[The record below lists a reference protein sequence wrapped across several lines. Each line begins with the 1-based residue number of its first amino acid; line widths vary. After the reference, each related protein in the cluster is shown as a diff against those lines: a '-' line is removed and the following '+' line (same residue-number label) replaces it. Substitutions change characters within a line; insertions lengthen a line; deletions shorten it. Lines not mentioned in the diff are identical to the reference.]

1 MMNSKKRTSVTKI
14 EPRPL
19 DKHDWLRIVT
29 SNRQLHQQMA
39 TPRGRLQWLFAF
51 GERRGEPPEDR
62 DPHALACEIGLFVFM
77 TGSGR
82 LAPAAYYFV
91 EDSHEELMK
100 RETRELS
107 FQVGK
112 GIDNFV
118 DAKMGAP
125 WVIPV
130 ICPMTRTLSRVIN
143 QDRTD
148 RTAVF
153 DWWDAND
160 LDDWATAFML
170 AAADMVAAEASNL
183 RRCEGCSR
191 IFVADDP
198 RERFH
203 DKPCATKYR
212 VTQWRSRPAR
222 TKKEPAKAKTR
233 RKTGDT

>member
-1 MMNSKKRTSVTKI
+1 MMNSKKRTSVTKV
-14 EPRPL
+14 EPKPL

-39 TPRGRLQWLFAF
+39 TPRGRLRWLFDF
-51 GERRGEPPEDR
+51 GDRRGEPPEDR
-62 DPHALACEIGLFVFM
+62 DERALACQIGLFMFM

-82 LAPAAYYFV
+82 LAPAAYYSV
-91 EDSHEELMK
+91 LDSRPELMK
-100 RETRELS
+100 REIRDLS
-107 FQVGK
+107 LQVGR
-112 GIDNFV
+112 GLDAFV

-153 DWWDAND
+153 DWWDAKD
-160 LDDWATAFML
+160 PDDWATAFML

-183 RRCEGCSR
+183 RRCEGCSC

-212 VTQWRSRPAR
+212 VTQWRARPAKV
-222 TKKEPAKAKTR
+222 KKERGKAKMR
-233 RKTGDT
+233 HKTGDT

>member
-1 MMNSKKRTSVTKI
+1 
-14 EPRPL
+14 
-19 DKHDWLRIVT
+19 
-29 SNRQLHQQMA
+29 MA

-51 GERRGEPPEDR
+51 GERRVGEPPEDR

-100 RETRELS
+100 SQIRELS
-107 FQVGK
+107 LRVGK

-118 DAKMGAP
+118 AAKMGAP

-130 ICPMTRTLSRVIN
+130 ICPMTRTLGRVIN

-153 DWWDAND
+153 DWWEANNPN
-160 LDDWATAFML
+160 DWPTVFML
-170 AAADMVAAEASNL
+170 AAAEMVAAEASNL
-183 RRCEGCSR
+183 RRCAGCSL

-212 VTQWRSRPAR
+212 VAQWRAR
-222 TKKEPAKAKTR
+222 AAEVKKERGKARMR